1 MFTSGYAHI
10 GTVSSQ
16 LDKCPLS
23 PEGSAKKEEIEQ
35 KLQRYSD
42 LKGSRS
48 LSAREDNYGH
58 ISLLVAQS
66 SVPWLLQSFRNH

>member
-48 LSAREDNYGH
+48 LSTREDNYGH